1 MTEQNETRSR
11 DELETRAK
19 ELGVTEPQALTD
31 EELRTEVETREANQT
46 DGTAD
51 ESDSEDA
58 ER

>member
-1 MTEQNETRSR
+1 MAEQNETRSR

-31 EELRTEVETREANQT
+31 EELRTEVETREAK
-46 DGTAD
+46 AD
-51 ESDSEDA
+51 NESDSADA